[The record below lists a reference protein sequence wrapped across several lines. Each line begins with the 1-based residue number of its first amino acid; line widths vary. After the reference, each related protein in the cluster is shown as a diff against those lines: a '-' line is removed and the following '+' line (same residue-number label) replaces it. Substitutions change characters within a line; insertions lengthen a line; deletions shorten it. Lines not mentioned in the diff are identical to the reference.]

1 MDINQMVNNVL
12 NENHTLVSFIRE
24 PLDRFYSSYD
34 EAYFRWGPWMGSKQS
49 ERRKPKVAKYY
60 LEHKHKMD
68 KYPYLYD
75 GIQTIE
81 DYRRSFCPR
90 GVSPNACNE
99 VLSIDNGTLTERFER
114 FVRDYDGIDP
124 FDIHL
129 SAQVSQLV
137 DGRDGRPLPIS
148 VLYNASEAD
157 KGWQDIADARGV
169 KIPKDGLKVGRMAS
183 RRFNLTMVSNST
195 KQKICRLIALDYC
208 CLNIELPEVCR
219 VSEDDDVYCAMK
231 QHRVGRKGTI
241 TIQPWINYD

>member
-1 MDINQMVNNVL
+1 MDIDEMVINVL
-12 NENHTLVSFIRE
+12 NENHTLVSFIRD

-60 LEHKHKMD
+60 HTHKHKLD
-68 KYPYLYD
+68 KYPYLYG
-75 GIQTIE
+75 GIQTIG

-90 GVSPNACNE
+90 GVPPKDCNE
-99 VLSIDNGTLTERFER
+99 VPSIDNGTLTERFER

-124 FDIHL
+124 FDVHL

-148 VLYNASEAD
+148 ILYNASEAHR
-157 KGWQDIADARGV
+157 GWQDIANARGV
-169 KIPKDGLKVGRMAS
+169 RIPKDGLKAGRMAS

-195 KQKICRLIALDYC
+195 KQKICRLMALDYC

-219 VSEDDDVYCAMK
+219 MSEDGGVYCAMK
-231 QHRVGRKGTI
+231 QHVVRREERGA
-241 TIQPWINYD
+241 IQPWIDYN